1 MRTAALLIIGDEIL
15 SGEIE
20 DTNAPAFLRRCREVG
35 IPVPRLVVVGDETDA
50 IAAELT
56 RLRALADA
64 VVLSGGLGPTHDDA
78 TRQAVARALSLEL
91 APHADAAERIRG
103 FYGEKT
109 TESDLS
115 MAAFPTGA
123 RLVIGPK
130 TGSFGFEVGGVY
142 ALPGVPFLFRDIVEG
157 LLPDFQG
164 APLHRHEILSHMR
177 EGELAP
183 RLAEFQ
189 SRWRDVAIGS
199 YPECID
205 GDWRV
210 RVVLRGADEARVA
223 ALAGDLTP
231 HIA

>member
-1 MRTAALLIIGDEIL
+1 VRTAALLIIGDEIL

-35 IPVPRLVVVGDETDA
+35 IPVRRLVVVGDDAET
-50 IAAELT
+50 IASELT

-64 VVLSGGLGPTHDDA
+64 VVLSGGLGPTHDDE
-78 TRQAVARALSLEL
+78 TRLAVARALGLEL
-91 APHADAAERIRG
+91 ERHPQAAERIRG
-103 FYGEKT
+103 YYGEKT
-109 TESDLS
+109 TDADLS
-115 MAAFPTGA
+115 MASFPAGA
-123 RLVIGPK
+123 RLVVGPE

-157 LLPDFQG
+157 LLPDFEG
-164 APLHRHEILSHMR
+164 APLHRHEIFSHLR

-183 RLAEFQ
+183 RLADFQ
-189 SRWRDVAIGS
+189 GRWRDVAIGS

-210 RVVLRGADEARVA
+210 RVVLRGADQARVA

>member
-1 MRTAALLIIGDEIL
+1 MALLIIGDEIL

-20 DTNAPAFLRRCREVG
+20 DTNTPAFLRRCRDVG
-35 IPVPRLVVVGDETDA
+35 IPVPRMVAVGDDAET
-50 IAAELT
+50 IASELT

-64 VVLSGGLGPTHDDA
+64 VVLSGGLGPTHDDE
-78 TRQAVARALSLEL
+78 TRAAVAQALGVELET
-91 APHADAAERIRG
+91 HAEAAERIRG
-103 FYGEKT
+103 YYGEKT
-109 TESDLS
+109 TDSDLS
-115 MAAFPTGA
+115 MASFPAGA
-123 RLVIGPK
+123 RLVVGPE
-130 TGSFGFEVGGVY
+130 TGSFGFEVGRVY

-164 APLHRHEILSHMR
+164 APLHRHEILSHLR

-183 RLAEFQ
+183 RLADFQ
-189 SRWRDVAIGS
+189 GRWRDVAIGS

-210 RVVLRGADEARVA
+210 RVVLRGADETRVA

>member
-20 DTNAPAFLRRCREVG
+20 DTNAPVFLRRCREVG
-35 IPVPRLVVVGDETDA
+35 VPVKRLVVVGDDA
-50 IAAELT
+50 DTIATELT

-64 VVLSGGLGPTHDDA
+64 VICSGGLGPTHDDE
-78 TRQAVARALSLEL
+78 TRVAVARALGLEL
-91 APHADAAERIRG
+91 EPHSQAAERIRG

-115 MAAFPTGA
+115 MAAFPAGA
-123 RLVIGPK
+123 RLVVGPE
-130 TGSFGFEVGGVY
+130 TGSFGFEVSGVY

-157 LLPDFQG
+157 LLPDFEG
-164 APLHRHEILSHMR
+164 APLHRHEIVSHMR

-183 RLAEFQ
+183 RLADFQ
-189 SRWRDVAIGS
+189 GRWQDVAIGS

-205 GDWRV
+205 GEWRV
-210 RVVLRGADEARVA
+210 RVVLRGADQARVT
-223 ALAGDLTP
+223 ALAGDLAP

>member
-1 MRTAALLIIGDEIL
+1 MALLIIGDEIL

-20 DTNAPAFLRRCREVG
+20 ETNAPAFLRRCRDVG
-35 IPVPRLVVVGDETDA
+35 VPVRRVVVVGDDTKT

-64 VVLSGGLGPTHDDA
+64 VVCSGGLGPTHDDA
-78 TRQAVARALSLEL
+78 TRQAVARALGLDLE
-91 APHADAAERIRG
+91 PHPEAAERIRG

-115 MAAFPTGA
+115 MAAFPVGA
-123 RLVIGPK
+123 RLVVGPE
-130 TGSFGFEVGGVY
+130 TGSFGFEVGAVY

-164 APLHRHEILSHMR
+164 APLYRHEIVSHMR

-183 RLAEFQ
+183 QLADFQ
-189 SRWRDVAIGS
+189 GRWQDVTIGS
-199 YPECID
+199 YPECVD

-210 RVVLRGADEARVA
+210 RVVLRGADAARVT
-223 ALAGDLTP
+223 ALAGDLAP